1 MKKTLITI
9 GVAILLI
16 GGLVAAVT
24 LKPLGSGSPSPDG
37 TTATQNETPSAT
49 DVPLQSGRYTDYA
62 PSLVSDAGYTDTIL
76 FFHAPWCP
84 ECRAFEQ
91 AILEAN
97 IPDGVQILKVDYDS
111 SSDLKSKY
119 GVTLQSTF
127 VKVDQDGDKIS
138 LWVGYGKQKSIDLI
152 LEMT

>member
-1 MKKTLITI
+1 M
-9 GVAILLI
+9 LLI

-24 LKPLGSGSPSPDG
+24 LRPLDEDVTPSSGTD
-37 TTATQNETPSAT
+37 TASSETPPASDT
-49 DVPLQSGRYTDYA
+49 PLQSGRYTDYA
-62 PSLVSDAGYTDTIL
+62 SSLVREAGYTDTIL

-91 AILEAN
+91 AILEAD
-97 IPDGVQILKVDYDS
+97 IPDGVQILKIDYDS
-111 SSDLKSKY
+111 SSELKNTY

-127 VKVDQDGDKIS
+127 VKVDQDGDKVS